1 MEHLGNI
8 TDGTLTLDDRQAFVT
23 DVRNRQPGRV
33 MLTLVRYSPKRSDR
47 QNRMYWGAIIN
58 PAADELGYTPDELH
72 ATFRAMH
79 LTDRTQTVPIVRS
92 TTGLTTVEML
102 QYIEAC
108 VRTLAEMGHVVR
120 MPDDWL

>member
-1 MEHLGNI
+1 
-8 TDGTLTLDDRQAFVT
+8 
-23 DVRNRQPGRV
+23 
-33 MLTLVRYSPKRSDR
+33 
-47 QNRMYWGAIIN
+47 
-58 PAADELGYTPDELH
+58 
-72 ATFRAMH
+72 MH